1 MKDSEW
7 KARWTSLVSQPSGRC
22 NAVSLKTS
30 TSHLVR
36 PLAEEGCLV
45 LDFGHVAA
53 SGGSSA
59 NAGVLPSAIGI
70 ICIKCQW
77 CLCGLDGLVWTKLP
91 TASHLRSICNYVVH
105 KSWVWSCHLSGINQ
119 TPWEQW
125 ESSRFQRYEAIQA
138 CERGDGKDLRSLR
151 S

>member
-30 TSHLVR
+30 ISHLVR

-59 NAGVLPSAIGI
+59 NAGVPPSAIGM

-105 KSWVWSCHLSGINQ
+105 KSWVWSCHLSGIEHCHGSNGRAVG
-119 TPWEQW
+119 
-125 ESSRFQRYEAIQA
+125 SSGTKRFRPVKE
-138 CERGDGKDLRSLR
+138 EMVGT
-151 S
+151 